1 MTTTEESVSTGGL
14 VGPDAALIV
23 VDMQNSCL
31 ADEGSMAKVG
41 LDISDLKTTV
51 APVNRLIA
59 ASRAASIPI
68 VLSQY
73 EFRPDYSDGGLLVQL
88 YPALRE
94 VGGMVASTW
103 DAAFDSRLA
112 VEPSD
117 IVISKARYSA
127 FYGTELERVLRERGV
142 RTLIICGVTTEMCVE
157 STLRDGFFRDFR
169 IVLAADAVASVDR
182 ARHAATLQTVEYGFG
197 AVVSTN
203 DIILALERLSR

>member
-1 MTTTEESVSTGGL
+1 MTTTEESAATQGL
-14 VGPDAALIV
+14 VGRDAALIV

-31 ADEGSMAKVG
+31 ADEGSMAKVD

-51 APVNRLIA
+51 DPVNRLIA
-59 ASRAASIPI
+59 ASRAAGIP
-68 VLSQY
+68 VVFTQY
-73 EFRPDYSDGGLLVQL
+73 EFRPDYADGGLLVAL

-94 VGGMVASTW
+94 VGGMVAGTW
-103 DAAFDSRLA
+103 DAAFDSQLA

-117 IVISKARYSA
+117 VVISKTRYSA
-127 FYGTELERVLRERGV
+127 FYGTDLDRVLRDRGV

-197 AVVSTN
+197 AVISTTG
-203 DIILALERLSR
+203 IIAALEHLPR

>member
-1 MTTTEESVSTGGL
+1 MTTTEESVATEGL
-14 VGPDAALIV
+14 IGPNAALIV
-23 VDMQNSCL
+23 VDMQNCCL

-51 APVNRLIA
+51 PPVQRLIA
-59 ASRAASIPI
+59 ASRAAGIP
-68 VLSQY
+68 VVFSQY
-73 EFRPDYSDGGLLVQL
+73 EFRSDYSDGGLLVEL

-94 VGGMVASTW
+94 VGGMVAGTW
-103 DAAFDSRLA
+103 DAAFDSRLT

-127 FYGTELERVLRERGV
+127 FYGTDLEQVLRERGV

-157 STLRDGFFRDFR
+157 STLRDGFFRDFH

-197 AVVSTN
+197 AVLSTN

>member
-1 MTTTEESVSTGGL
+1 MTTTEESVSTEGL
-14 VGPDAALIV
+14 IGRDAALIV

-51 APVNRLIA
+51 EPVQRLIA
-59 ASRAASIPI
+59 ASRAAGIPI
-68 VLSQY
+68 VFSQY
-73 EFRPDYSDGGLLVQL
+73 EFRSDYSDGGLLVEL

-94 VGGMVASTW
+94 VGGMVAGTW
-103 DAAFDSRLA
+103 DAALESRLP

-117 IVISKARYSA
+117 IVISKSRYSA
-127 FYGTELERVLRERGV
+127 FFGTELDQVLRARNVG
-142 RTLIICGVTTEMCVE
+142 TLIICGVTTEMCVE
-157 STLRDGFFRDFR
+157 STLRDGFFHDFR

-197 AVVSTN
+197 AVIPTT
-203 DIILALERLSR
+203 DIIQSLERLSR